1 MNQVE
6 YTPSGVEMVW
16 QRTAARYSPI
26 PQETGGLEG
35 SQNLSGI
42 AVAPLSELLDEFK
55 CHPNHMNHLRQ
66 QYINLFAELAES
78 NILSDILSQIH
89 GCKGSFPKL
98 SPNLAEKI
106 RESNYA
112 LS

>member
-1 MNQVE
+1 M
-6 YTPSGVEMVW
+6 
-16 QRTAARYSPI
+16 AAVMLQDIVRSPRK
-26 PQETGGLEG
+26 LEG
-35 SQNLSGI
+35 WRIKFGNLSGI

-66 QYINLFAELAES
+66 QYINIFAELAES
-78 NILSDILSQIH
+78 HILSDILSQIH

-98 SPNLAEKI
+98 STDLAEKI
-106 RESNYA
+106 RGSNYA

>member
-6 YTPSGVEMVW
+6 YAPSGVEMVW
-16 QRTAARYSPI
+16 QLNAARYSPI

-35 SQNLSGI
+35 SHNLSGI

-55 CHPNHMNHLRQ
+55 CHPNNMNYLRQ
-66 QYINLFAELAES
+66 QYINVMADLAES
-78 NILSDILSQIH
+78 NVLDDLLSQIH
-89 GCKGSFPKL
+89 GVQGHFQKL
-98 SPNLAEKI
+98 STNLGQLI
-106 RESNYA
+106 RGSNYA